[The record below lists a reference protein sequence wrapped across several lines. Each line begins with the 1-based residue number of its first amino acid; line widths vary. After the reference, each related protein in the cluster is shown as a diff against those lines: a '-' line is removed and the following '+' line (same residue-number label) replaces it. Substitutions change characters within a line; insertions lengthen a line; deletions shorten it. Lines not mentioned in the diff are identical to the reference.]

1 MLGQRLKELRKNRS
15 LTQREL
21 AKELGISAS
30 AIGMYEQDRRE
41 PDYETLMDIC
51 NYFQVSSDFLLDG
64 KPHSTSRELSDMISS
79 LKQTML
85 AQEGLMFHGVPL
97 NEEDIEKIVE
107 AIHLGASLAIARHK
121 GENGDS

>member
-41 PDYETLMDIC
+41 PDYETLMNIC
-51 NYFQVSSDFLLDG
+51 NFFQVSSDFLLDG

-85 AQEGLMFHGVPL
+85 AQEGLML
-97 NEEDIEKIVE
+97 SRTQSSIS
-107 AIHLGASLAIARHK
+107 A
-121 GENGDS
+121 

>member
-30 AIGMYEQDRRE
+30 ALGMYEQDRRE
-41 PDYETLMDIC
+41 PDYETLMNIC

-64 KPHSTSRELSDMISS
+64 KPHSTSCLLYTSKSFELRSVFHAPPHHG
-79 LKQTML
+79 T
-85 AQEGLMFHGVPL
+85 EGG
-97 NEEDIEKIVE
+97 
-107 AIHLGASLAIARHK
+107 
-121 GENGDS
+121 